1 MGWNHQLDMTDGD
14 VVGILFGGGSSIT
27 VACWC
32 NSWRSWSKVK
42 INMLA
47 KWGSWWAVAFKIFL
61 GGNKHIQIGIVVVFQ
76 TLFSFLKEKPAI

>member
-1 MGWNHQLDMTDGD
+1 MVMWLVYSLG
-14 VVGILFGGGSSIT
+14 VVLPSRWHVDAILEGHG
-27 VACWC
+27 V
-32 NSWRSWSKVK
+32 RSVK